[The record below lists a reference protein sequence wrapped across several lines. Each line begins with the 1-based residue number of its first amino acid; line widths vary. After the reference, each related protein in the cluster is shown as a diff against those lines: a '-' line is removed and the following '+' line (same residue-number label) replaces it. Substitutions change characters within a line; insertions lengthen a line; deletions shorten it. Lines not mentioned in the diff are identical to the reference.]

1 MTDTQTDP
9 RKLPKDAHP
18 AVAASNAAMR
28 EALPF
33 HDRQDFDDARRGF
46 IDALPDA
53 AFHAEQGHVAWTVE
67 PYGFLASETAPPTVN
82 PSLWRQ
88 AQLNMNHGLFEV
100 CDRIYQI
107 RGLDLAN
114 MTLIEGDT
122 GVIVVDTLT
131 SIEGARAGLALY
143 RKHRGPRPVVAVIY
157 THTHGDHWGGARGV
171 VSDADVSSGRVPIIA
186 PNLFMEFAVSE
197 NVIAGQA
204 MLRRAEYQFGR
215 FLPRGERGQ
224 VDCGLGKAV
233 VFGNNS
239 LLAPTDLVKE
249 TGETRVIDGLEF
261 VFQMA
266 PESEA
271 PAEFHF
277 YIPELKALNLAENAT
292 HNLHNLLP
300 FRGAEVRNPL
310 AWSGYISEAL
320 QMWGREAEVLVGQH
334 HWPAWGNVQVQMHLK
349 QQRDVYKYLHDQTL
363 RLINHGLTPSEIAE
377 TIKMPKSLEGAWHT
391 RGYYG
396 HYRHNVKA
404 IYQRALGWYDA
415 NPAHL
420 DPLPPVPLGKKLVGY
435 MGGADKILT
444 TARDDFA
451 AGDFRIVVEVLNHL
465 VFAEPQNEE
474 ARLLLA
480 DAYEQLGYA
489 SESATWRNAYLFAA
503 QELRHG
509 SGKGRS
515 RAPISPATAR
525 SLRVRQLLD
534 YLGVRLNGP
543 AAEDKRLVIDC
554 QFTDTHEHFVLNLE
568 NATLTYL
575 SDSAAA
581 KADATLT
588 FDRETFERLVLQ
600 SATIAEEIAAGRAQ
614 ARGNASA
621 FQELM
626 DLMDRYERVF
636 EIIEPRGVPDDQLGV
651 QLSRR

>member
-1 MTDTQTDP
+1 MTDTQADP

-18 AVAASNAAMR
+18 AVAAANAAMR

-33 HDRQDFDDARRGF
+33 HDRQDFDDAQRGF
-46 IDALPDA
+46 IDTLPDA
-53 AFHAEQGHVAWTVE
+53 MFRAEQGHVAWTVE
-67 PYGFLASETAPPTVN
+67 PYGFLSSGNAPPTVN

-88 AQLNMNHGLFEV
+88 AQLNMHHGLFEV

-114 MTLIEGDT
+114 MTLIEGAT

-143 RKHRGPRPVVAVIY
+143 QKHRGPRPVVAIIY

-171 VSDADVSSGRVPIIA
+171 VSDADVRSGRVPIIA

-215 FLPRGERGQ
+215 FLPRGPHGQ
-224 VDCGLGKAV
+224 VDCGLGKSV

-249 TGETRVIDGLEF
+249 TGETRVIDGLKF

-277 YIPELKALNLAENAT
+277 YLPELKALNLAENAT

-310 AWSGYISEAL
+310 AWSTYISEAL
-320 QMWGREAEVLVGQH
+320 QMWGGEAEVLVGQH
-334 HWPAWGNVQVQMHLK
+334 HWPVWSNARVKTHLK
-349 QQRDVYKYLHDQTL
+349 QQRDLYKYLHDQTL
-363 RLINHGLTPSEIAE
+363 RLINHGLAPSEIAE
-377 TIKMPKSLEGAWHT
+377 TIRMPRNLEGAWHT

-420 DPLPPVPLGKKLVGY
+420 DPLPPVALGTKLVAY
-435 MGGADKILT
+435 MGGAEKILAK
-444 TARDDFA
+444 ARDDFA

-465 VFAEPQNEE
+465 VFAEPQNEP

-480 DAYEQLGYA
+480 DAHEQLGYA
-489 SESATWRNAYLFAA
+489 SESATWRNTYLFAA

-525 SLRVRQLLD
+525 SLRTRQLLD

-543 AAEDKRLVIDC
+543 AADGKRLILDC
-554 QFTDTHEHFVLNLE
+554 QFTDTDERFALNLE
-568 NATLTYL
+568 NATLTYT
-575 SDSAAA
+575 SGPSEEA
-581 KADATLT
+581 ADASLT

-600 SATIAEEIAAGRAQ
+600 STTIAAEIGAGRAQ
-614 ARGNASA
+614 ARGNAAA

-626 DLMDRYERVF
+626 DLMDKYERVF
-636 EIIEPRGVPDDQLGV
+636 EIIEPRAVPDQELGV
-651 QLSRR
+651 RVERA